1 MSPPCVIKVKG
12 GEENVDF
19 EKIYRE
25 YFRDV
30 FLYVR
35 SFAAE
40 DHLAEEIAQETFVK
54 ALKAIDTYHGEKDI
68 RA

>member
-1 MSPPCVIKVKG
+1 MKG

-30 FLYVR
+30 FLYV
-35 SFAAE
+35 SLV
-40 DHLAEEIAQETFVK
+40 DFVMGNYNPAVSERITVGK
-54 ALKAIDTYHGEKDI
+54 K
-68 RA
+68 